1 MTAVGAPPCAISRFG
16 IRCAIT
22 TNASAIVA
30 FAITGNILWG
40 LGLAMGV
47 ANLTGGYLGART
59 ALTRGNA
66 FIRKVFL
73 LVVGA
78 LAIKLAWDTFFTYWG

>member
-1 MTAVGAPPCAISRFG
+1 MQDALTSMGLDAVDGAKR
-16 IRCAIT
+16 
-22 TNASAIVA
+22 
-30 FAITGNILWG
+30 
-40 LGLAMGV
+40 LAGRSIDRHD
-47 ANLTGGYLGART
+47 LGART